1 MSRKRPK
8 ITTERTDETEI
19 QQSLVDELDTD
30 TKRKKR
36 ELNEQLE
43 YIGVKGGVDAPLIMD
58 DESLTTGYK
67 DPITLQGVLNV
78 ANLLPKNKGKPY
90 SINKDTGEVDKKDGG
105 KRRKTRR
112 RSKKSKKRKS
122 KRRRYRK

>member
-1 MSRKRPK
+1 MSRKRK
-8 ITTERTDETEI
+8 ITTEGTDETEI
-19 QQSLVDELDTD
+19 QQSLVDELNTD
-30 TKRKKR
+30 TKREKR

-43 YIGVKGGVDAPLIMD
+43 YIGVEGGVDAPLISD
-58 DESLTTGYK
+58 YK

-90 SINKDTGEVDKKDGG
+90 SINPDTDEVDKKDGG